1 MRRTYFWEGADGQGR
16 SVAGEMIAP
25 APRHVHARLRRSGVV
40 VKRVRRK
47 PRRGKRV
54 KMADVALFSRQMATL
69 TRAGVPLVQALD
81 IVANSVTNPG
91 FANVIRDVG
100 GELAAGVS
108 LATALARHGKQ
119 FDDIYRHL
127 VHVGEQSG
135 SLDTMLDRVAMY
147 QERDQA
153 TRRKV
158 RKALTYPSVVVFAA
172 TLVTALLLIHI
183 VPQFEVVFA
192 SAGAQLP
199 MFTRLVIGLSETLR
213 AWWPALAAGVVG
225 VGVALPQMWRRSKR
239 WRQAIDQASLKTPI
253 IGSILDKAA
262 TSRCARTLATATA
275 AGVPLVDALGAVAGS
290 AGNALHAA
298 AMRQAGEQVAAGRP
312 LSAGLRE
319 SGVFPHMLVQLVAVG
334 EESGSLDEMLGKCAE
349 IYEAQVEDAVD
360 NLATLIEPA
369 LMSVLGVIVGGLI
382 LAMYLPVFELGSV
395 FGG

>member
-1 MRRTYFWEGADGQGR
+1 MATTYFWEGADDQGR
-16 SVAGEMIAP
+16 PITGEMVAP
-25 APRHVHARLRRSGVV
+25 TPRHVQARLRRSGVAV
-40 VKRVRRK
+40 RRVRRT
-47 PRRGKRV
+47 RRGKRV
-54 KMADVALFSRQMATL
+54 KAKDVALFSRQMATL
-69 TRAGVPLVQALD
+69 TRAGVPLVQALG
-81 IVANSVTNPG
+81 IVSNSVANPG
-91 FANVIRDVG
+91 FAAVIRAIG
-100 GELAAGVS
+100 EELAAGVS
-108 LATALARHGKQ
+108 VATALAKHPKQ
-119 FDDIYRHL
+119 FDGIYRHL

-135 SLDTMLDRVAMY
+135 SLDTMLDRVAIY

-158 RKALTYPSVVVFAA
+158 RKALTYPSVVLFAA

-183 VPQFEVVFA
+183 VPQFEAVFA

-199 MFTRLVIGLSETLR
+199 MFTRLVIGLSDTLR
-213 AWWPALAAGVVG
+213 AWWPVLLAGVVG
-225 VGVALPQMWRRSKR
+225 VCGALGLLWRRSER
-239 WRQAIDQASLKTPI
+239 WRAAIDKASLATPI
-253 IGSILDKAA
+253 IGGILHKAA

-319 SGVFPHMLVQLVAVG
+319 SGVFPHMLVQLVSVG

-369 LMSVLGVIVGGLI
+369 LMAVLGVVVGGLI
-382 LAMYLPVFELGSV
+382 VAMYLPVFELGSV
-395 FGG
+395 FSG